1 MTFMSTWFPYFD
13 LFCALGAGG
22 LWYLRPELGLWP
34 LVLGLLPWLIRLLT
48 GGRLT
53 RRTPYDL
60 PLLLFL
66 LTAGLSVWAAYD
78 RPAALAKFWVIVG
91 GLLIFYA
98 FANYREKRPDPF
110 WLLASFGAGVTLY
123 FLATND
129 WATYP
134 GKLAIVTRIG
144 QAIQGLIPAVPGHR
158 LHPNVVGGILATTLP
173 FGGAA
178 VWQAAHQRQRG
189 LAFLLAAVWAFTLFG
204 LFMTTSRGAW
214 LAVAAAMAAA
224 GLWGLFVWF
233 GSAQNNHWLFNGLMV
248 VAGLGTVALFVT
260 RPELLRLFGDSN
272 RPELMRNSLILI
284 QEYPLIGAGLDG
296 YLMLYSTYSFL
307 IHVGFSV
314 HAHNL
319 FINVAIEQGIP
330 GVLALL
336 WLALLVGYGWWQE
349 TRRGEGVRPGIAVAG
364 LTLIIICLHG
374 LVDDPLYGSRAV
386 LLLFLPMAFAVPSA
400 PSQPAARPARQQA
413 VIWALGATGVMMF
426 LFFGWRSLPATW
438 FANLAAIE
446 QSRME
451 LGVYSWPEWSV
462 QDEVRRQLELTRPVA
477 LYERA
482 LSIDPTNAA
491 ANRRLGQI
499 ELSLAEYDN
508 ALVHLEQAYAI
519 TPWDNATRQ
528 LYGEA
533 LIVTGRVNEGAAQW
547 STVNNSEQ
555 QLILRAFWY
564 EHIGDTARL
573 EAIRPIAT
581 AVRN

>member
-1 MTFMSTWFPYFD
+1 M
-13 LFCALGAGG
+13 
-22 LWYLRPELGLWP
+22 
-34 LVLGLLPWLIRLLT
+34 
-48 GGRLT
+48 
-53 RRTPYDL
+53 
-60 PLLLFL
+60 
-66 LTAGLSVWAAYD
+66 
-78 RPAALAKFWVIVG
+78 AKFWVIVG

-98 FANYREKRPDPF
+98 ITNQRLKPLDSGDRQQGSEPF
-110 WLLASFGAGVTLY
+110 WLLAFFGAGVALY

-129 WATYP
+129 WDTYP
-134 GKLAIVTRIG
+134 GKLAFVTRLG
-144 QAIQGLIPAVPGHR
+144 QAIQGPMPAVPGHR
-158 LHPNVVGGILATTLP
+158 LHPNVVGGILATTIP
-173 FGGAA
+173 FGAA
-178 VWQAAHQRQRG
+178 AFWQAVQQRQRG
-189 LAFLLAAVWAFTLFG
+189 LAVLLAGLWAVTCFG

-214 LAVAAAMAAA
+214 LAVVVA
-224 GLWGLFVWF
+224 GGVGSLWWFFGRF
-233 GSAQNNHWLFNGLMV
+233 GSAPSRRWLFNGLLV

-296 YLMLYSTYSFL
+296 YQMLYSTYSLL

-319 FINVAIEQGIP
+319 FINVAIEQGLP
-330 GVLALL
+330 GLLALL
-336 WLALLVGYGWWQE
+336 WLVWLIAYGWWQE
-349 TRRGEGVRPGIAVAG
+349 TGRAEGIRPGIAVAG

-386 LLLFLPMAFAVPSA
+386 LLLFIPMAFAVPP
-400 PSQPAARPARQQA
+400 PSPKAATRPGRQGA
-413 VIWALGATGVMMF
+413 IGLALGATALLM
-426 LFFGWRSLPATW
+426 LLLFGWSSLPAAW

-446 QSRME
+446 QSRIE
-451 LGVYSWPEWSV
+451 LGVYSWPEWPV
-462 QDEVRRQLELTRPVA
+462 QDDVRRQMDLSRPVA
-477 LYERA
+477 LYEQA
-482 LSIDPTNAA
+482 LALDPTNAA

-499 ELSLAEYDN
+499 ELSLAEYED
-508 ALVHLEQAYAI
+508 ALTHLEQAYAA
-519 TPWDNATRQ
+519 TAWDNATRQ

-547 STVNNSEQ
+547 STVNNDEQ

-581 AVRN
+581 SVRN